1 MHTKL
6 KKTMAKKRVQVI
18 LKSGKDQAV
27 QRRHPWVF
35 SGAIKKME
43 GEPAEGDIVE
53 VYNNHDELLGLGHYQ
68 IGSITVRMFS
78 FEEVN
83 PDLSFWKSKIMKA
96 YQMRK
101 AINLTNNNQTNVYRL
116 VFAEGDELPGMII
129 DYYNGVAV
137 LQFHSIGMYRLR
149 NEFASILKDIY
160 KEELVAIFDKSAET
174 LPFKSEVELQNEFLF
189 GDLSDTVV
197 SEYNNK
203 FNVNWVTGQKTGFFI
218 DQRENRRLLMD
229 YSKDKTVL
237 NTFCYTGGFSVAAL
251 NAGAK
256 LVHSVDSS
264 KKAID
269 LTIQNI
275 ELNGFDSNIHQ
286 SFASDTLEFLKESKE
301 KYDIIILDPPA
312 YAKHR
317 DVKHNAVQ
325 GYKRLNAQAL
335 ENIKSGGILFTFSCS
350 QVVDRHLFDSTI
362 MSAAIQVG
370 RSVRIMHH
378 LSQPADHPCSIFHPE
393 GEYLKGL
400 VVYVE

>member
-1 MHTKL
+1 
-6 KKTMAKKRVQVI
+6 MAKKRVQVI

>member
-1 MHTKL
+1 
-6 KKTMAKKRVQVI
+6 MAARRTRII

-27 QRRHPWVF
+27 QRRHPWIF

-43 GEPAEGDIVE
+43 GIPAEGDIVE
-53 VYNNHDELLGLGHYQ
+53 VYSNNDEMLGLGHYQ

-78 FEEVN
+78 FEPVEPN
-83 PDLSFWKSKIMKA
+83 KAFWTDKITKA
-96 YQMRK
+96 YEYRK
-101 AINLTNNNQTNVYRL
+101 ALGLTDNNETNTYRL

-129 DYYNGVAV
+129 DFYNGTAV
-137 LQFHSIGMYRLR
+137 MQFHSIGMYQLR
-149 NEFASILKDIY
+149 ELFAEILKDIY
-160 KEELVAIFDKSAET
+160 GNKLECVYDKSENT
-174 LPFKSEVELQNEFLF
+174 LPFKAEIELKNEFIY
-189 GDLSDTVV
+189 GDKTNTIV

-203 FNVNWVTGQKTGFFI
+203 FGIDWINGQKTGFFI
-218 DQRENRRLLMD
+218 DQRDNRKLIMD
-229 YSKDKTVL
+229 YSKGKSVL

-251 NAGAK
+251 NGGAS

-264 KKAID
+264 KIAIE
-269 LTIQNI
+269 LTNENI
-275 ELNGFDSNIHQ
+275 KLNGFDPEVHKC
-286 SFASDTLEFLKESKE
+286 FAIDTLDYLKATEE
-301 KYDIIILDPPA
+301 QYDIVILDPPA

-325 GYKRLNAQAL
+325 GYKRLNAEAL
-335 ENIKSGGILFTFSCS
+335 MKVKRGGILFTFSCS

-378 LSQPADHPCSIFHPE
+378 LSQPADHPCSIYHPE

-400 VVYVE
+400 VVYVD

>member
-1 MHTKL
+1 
-6 KKTMAKKRVQVI
+6 MAKKRVQVI

-27 QRRHPWVF
+27 QRRHPWIF

-43 GEPAEGDIVE
+43 GIPAEGDIVE

-83 PDLSFWKSKIMKA
+83 PNIDFWRSKIQKA
-96 YQMRK
+96 YDMRK
-101 AINLTNNNQTNVYRL
+101 AINLTNNPQTNVYRL

-149 NEFASILKDIY
+149 DEFTQVLKDIY
-160 KEELVAIFDKSAET
+160 KEELVAVFDKSADT
-174 LPFKSEVELQNEFLF
+174 LPFKSEIELKNEFLY
-189 GDLSDTVV
+189 GDLANTVV
-197 SEYNNK
+197 TEYNNK

-264 KKAID
+264 KIAIE
-269 LTIQNI
+269 LTNQNI
-275 ELNGFDSNIHQ
+275 ELNGFDSNIHK
-286 SFASDTLEFLKESKE
+286 SFAVDTMDYLKETKE
-301 KYDIIILDPPA
+301 QYDVIILDPPA

-335 ENIKSGGILFTFSCS
+335 EKIKSGGILFTFSCS
-350 QVVDRHLFDSTI
+350 QVVERSLFDSTV
-362 MSAAIQVG
+362 MAAAIQVG
-370 RSVRIMHH
+370 RSVKILHH

-400 VVYVE
+400 VVYVD